1 MHINYQIVKPTV
13 HTDLTTS
20 GLILVDSIHS
30 VIEIA
35 ANDPKNIDVINK
47 AIKQFSDY
55 TCLSWVPRGST
66 EAARASYSSYIEF
79 FSGRYRVF
87 VYSIA
92 SRHCFWKGNI
102 GVYSKSRVLLQWMLV
117 LCWQSVPRKTTNQL
131 KKSWLCI
138 GNIKSINYC
147 NNVPVFS
154 TTGISYS
161 SGIC

>member
-1 MHINYQIVKPTV
+1 MMEKREIFGSRPLFGRTKSFHTPSTAVYVGFYINFVSMTCLIRSISPALTKDDMLVNILKQHIYVKKLHINYQIVKPTV

-30 VIEIA
+30 IIEIA

-92 SRHCFWKGNI
+92 SRHCF
-102 GVYSKSRVLLQWMLV
+102 
-117 LCWQSVPRKTTNQL
+117 
-131 KKSWLCI
+131 
-138 GNIKSINYC
+138 
-147 NNVPVFS
+147 
-154 TTGISYS
+154 
-161 SGIC
+161 